1 MSTRLTAET
10 RLKNIEERI
19 TRAVCSVHGVIYN
32 GEVELR
38 DKLRRQLGK
47 KWDAVNSRWETL
59 SERDIEDLGDESD
72 I

>member
-1 MSTRLTAET
+1 MNAET

-19 TRAVCSVHGVIYN
+19 TRAVCSIHGVIYN

-47 KWDAVNSRWETL
+47 KWDAVNSRWEIL
-59 SERDIEDLGDESD
+59 SQQDIEDMEYEASWASA
-72 I
+72 

>member
-1 MSTRLTAET
+1 MNAET

-19 TRAVCSVHGVIYN
+19 TRAVCSVHGVICN

-47 KWDAVNSRWETL
+47 KWDAVNFRWELL
-59 SERDIEDLGDESD
+59 SQQDIEDMEYEASWASA
-72 I
+72 

>member
-1 MSTRLTAET
+1 MNAEI

-19 TRAVCSVHGVIYN
+19 TRAVCSIHGVIYN

-47 KWDAVNSRWETL
+47 KWDAVNSRWELL
-59 SERDIEDLGDESD
+59 SQQDIEDMEYEASWASA
-72 I
+72 

>member
-1 MSTRLTAET
+1 MNAET

-19 TRAVCSVHGVIYN
+19 DAALCSVHGVLYN

-47 KWDAVNSRWETL
+47 KWDSVFSRWEPL
-59 SERDIEDLGDESD
+59 SEQDIADFEYADSWASA
-72 I
+72 

>member
-1 MSTRLTAET
+1 MNAET

-19 TRAVCSVHGVIYN
+19 TRAECSIHGVIYN

-47 KWDAVNSRWETL
+47 KWDAVNSRWEIL
-59 SERDIEDLGDESD
+59 SQQDIEDMEYEASWASA
-72 I
+72 

>member
-1 MSTRLTAET
+1 MNAET

-19 TRAVCSVHGVIYN
+19 TRAVCSIHGVIYN

-47 KWDAVNSRWETL
+47 KWDAVNSRWELL
-59 SERDIEDLGDESD
+59 SQQDIEDMEYEASWASA
-72 I
+72 

>member
-1 MSTRLTAET
+1 MNAET

-38 DKLRRQLGK
+38 DELRRQLGK
-47 KWDAVNSRWETL
+47 KWDAVNSRWELL
-59 SERDIEDLGDESD
+59 SQQDIEDMEYEASWANA
-72 I
+72 

>member
-1 MSTRLTAET
+1 MNAET

-19 TRAVCSVHGVIYN
+19 TSAVCSIHGVIYN

-47 KWDAVNSRWETL
+47 KWDAVNSRWELL
-59 SERDIEDLGDESD
+59 SQQDIEDMEYEASWASA
-72 I
+72 